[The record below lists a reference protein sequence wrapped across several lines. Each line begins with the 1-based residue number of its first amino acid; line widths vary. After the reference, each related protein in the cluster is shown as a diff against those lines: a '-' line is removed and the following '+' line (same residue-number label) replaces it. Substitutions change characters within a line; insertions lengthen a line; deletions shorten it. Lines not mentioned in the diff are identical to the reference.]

1 MEEALIAFQGQH
13 IFSALTAA
21 DFGGNLT
28 LYRIQCHDRPSRKR
42 KSNLFLTIEGNI
54 DKTLAARH
62 NTAQAQKQNLI
73 KWVEHLR
80 LLSWISDSRHKRLKR
95 RGILQ
100 SNTFYAQALQN

>member
-13 IFSALTAA
+13 IFSVLTAA
-21 DFGGNLT
+21 DFGSNLT

-42 KSNLFLTIEGNI
+42 KSKLFLTIEGDI

-73 KWVEHLR
+73 KWVEHLL

-100 SNTFYAQALQN
+100 SKTL